1 MHALNILTSITK
13 GATPIEKNVIV
24 VDSQGNEYEAT
35 YPKRAKG
42 LVKSGRARFVGENKI
57 CLACPP
63 KENLEDNIMSENIN
77 TTAEQKTADLTK
89 SEVWAQI
96 IKLQDQLVSLKDTFS
111 ALIDISDT
119 NEFEDGDAI
128 ESVITEVVLN
138 KTKVI
143 NAVFSEREA
152 TLNSLLDFYK
162 VVYNDLYQQEKNAR
176 KEKIE
181 TVQSIWYKYLV
192 EMEGWFDE
200 EAMAEAKN
208 YVRSQIDLLV
218 MDIMADKI

>member
-1 MHALNILTSITK
+1 MI
-13 GATPIEKNVIV
+13 VI
-24 VDSQGNEYEAT
+24 DSQGNEYEAT

-63 KENLEDNIMSENIN
+63 KDNLEDNKMSENIN
-77 TTAEQKTADLTK
+77 TNVEQKTAELTK

-96 IKLQDQLVSLKDTFS
+96 IKLQDQLASLKDTFS

-143 NAVFSEREA
+143 NAIFSEREA

-162 VVYNDLYQQEKNAR
+162 IVYNDLYQQEKNAR
-176 KEKIE
+176 KEKIDTIKNLWFSYLDE
-181 TVQSIWYKYLV
+181 ASDVADEDGRIEIINYVQSQL
-192 EMEGWFDE
+192 
-200 EAMAEAKN
+200 
-208 YVRSQIDLLV
+208 SLLAI
-218 MDIMADKI
+218 DIMDDKI

>member
-1 MHALNILTSITK
+1 
-13 GATPIEKNVIV
+13 
-24 VDSQGNEYEAT
+24 
-35 YPKRAKG
+35 
-42 LVKSGRARFVGENKI
+42 
-57 CLACPP
+57 
-63 KENLEDNIMSENIN
+63 MSENIN
-77 TTAEQKTADLTK
+77 TNVEQKTAELTK
-89 SEVWAQI
+89 AEVWAQI
-96 IKLQDQLVSLKDTFS
+96 IKLQDQLASLSETMNSFIEIHDTDERENGE
-111 ALIDISDT
+111 LT
-119 NEFEDGDAI
+119 K
-128 ESVITEVVLN
+128 SVMCEVVTEKIKVMENVFN
-138 KTKVI
+138 K
-143 NAVFSEREA
+143 REE

-162 VVYNDLYQQEKNAR
+162 IVYNDLYQQEKNAR

>member
-1 MHALNILTSITK
+1 M
-13 GATPIEKNVIV
+13 IV

-63 KENLEDNIMSENIN
+63 DIYLEDNKMSENIN
-77 TTAEQKTADLTK
+77 TNVEQKTAELTK

-96 IKLQDQLVSLKDTFS
+96 IKLQDQLASLKDTFS

-143 NAVFSEREA
+143 NAIFSEREA

-162 VVYNDLYQQEKNAR
+162 IVYNDLYQQEKNAR
-176 KEKIE
+176 KEKIDTIKNLWFSYLDE
-181 TVQSIWYKYLV
+181 ASDVADEDGRIEIINYVQSQL
-192 EMEGWFDE
+192 
-200 EAMAEAKN
+200 
-208 YVRSQIDLLV
+208 SLLAI
-218 MDIMADKI
+218 DIMDDKI

>member
-1 MHALNILTSITK
+1 M
-13 GATPIEKNVIV
+13 IV

-63 KENLEDNIMSENIN
+63 NDNLEDNKMSENIN
-77 TTAEQKTADLTK
+77 TNVEQKTAELTK

-96 IKLQDQLVSLKDTFS
+96 IKLQDQLASLKDTFS

-143 NAVFSEREA
+143 NAIFSEREA

-162 VVYNDLYQQEKNAR
+162 IVDNDLYQQEKNAR

-181 TVQSIWYKYLV
+181 TVQGIWYKYLV
-192 EMEGWFDE
+192 EMESWFDE

>member
-1 MHALNILTSITK
+1 M
-13 GATPIEKNVIV
+13 IV

-63 KENLEDNIMSENIN
+63 KDNLEDNKMSENIN
-77 TTAEQKTADLTK
+77 TTAEQKTAELTK

-96 IKLQDQLVSLKDTFS
+96 IKLQDQLASLKDTFS

-162 VVYNDLYQQEKNAR
+162 IVYNDLYQQEKNAR

-200 EAMAEAKN
+200 DAMAEAKN

>member
-1 MHALNILTSITK
+1 
-13 GATPIEKNVIV
+13 
-24 VDSQGNEYEAT
+24 
-35 YPKRAKG
+35 
-42 LVKSGRARFVGENKI
+42 
-57 CLACPP
+57 
-63 KENLEDNIMSENIN
+63 MSENIN
-77 TTAEQKTADLTK
+77 TNVEQKNAELTK

-96 IKLQDQLVSLKDTFS
+96 IKLQDQLASLKDTFS

-143 NAVFSEREA
+143 NAIFSEREA

-162 VVYNDLYQQEKNAR
+162 IVYNDLYQQEKNAR

-181 TVQSIWYKYLV
+181 IVQSIWYKYLV